1 MLEVGLSMV
10 VSAEAEAAWQSIQV
24 VLREQTQAEEC
35 FGIAPKSNIERR
47 LEATLRRLRV
57 FGDRED

>member
-1 MLEVGLSMV
+1 MV
-10 VSAEAEAAWQSIQV
+10 VSPEAEAAWKSIQI
-24 VLREQTQAEEC
+24 VLRQQAQAEEC

-57 FGDRED
+57 FGDRE